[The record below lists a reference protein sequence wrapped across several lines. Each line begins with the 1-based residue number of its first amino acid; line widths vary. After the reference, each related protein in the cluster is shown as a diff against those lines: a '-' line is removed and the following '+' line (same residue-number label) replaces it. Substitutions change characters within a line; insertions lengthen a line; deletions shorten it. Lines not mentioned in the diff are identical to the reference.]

1 MALERAAPP
10 SILVDRSYNVVHLS
24 PTAGRFLLPPAG
36 PISTDVANLV
46 RPELRLDL
54 RSAVRRAL
62 DAGETT
68 LSPQIPVSF
77 DGNRR
82 RVILQVAPVVE
93 QEEAAIE
100 HALVLFI
107 DTGPAIS
114 AAVVEGQGGDETR
127 RLRDELDVA
136 ETRLTGSRA
145 DHEAA
150 IQDLRVANEE
160 LQSINEEYRSTSEEL
175 ETSKEELQSMNEEL
189 HTVNAELKSKLDSI
203 GAAHSDLENIIAA
216 TDIGTLFLDTKLRIR
231 MFTPRV
237 ARIFN
242 VTESDVGRAITDFT
256 HRLNYDGLGGDVQ
269 QVMHDLAAVERE
281 VESRDG
287 RWHMMRLRPYRTIDN
302 RIDGVVVTFVDV
314 TEQRV
319 ATARLRES
327 EEQYR
332 ILFETMSEGFL
343 FAEVVASETGA
354 AVDVRLV
361 GANPA
366 ALAMLKADIT
376 GRRKSQEALR
386 EARDAASRSSAR
398 LRCPRCS
405 MSATKVHA
413 EKRQSR

>member
-1 MALERAAPP
+1 
-10 SILVDRSYNVVHLS
+10 
-24 PTAGRFLLPPAG
+24 
-36 PISTDVANLV
+36 
-46 RPELRLDL
+46 
-54 RSAVRRAL
+54 
-62 DAGETT
+62 
-68 LSPQIPVSF
+68 
-77 DGNRR
+77 
-82 RVILQVAPVVE
+82 
-93 QEEAAIE
+93 
-100 HALVLFI
+100 
-107 DTGPAIS
+107 
-114 AAVVEGQGGDETR
+114 
-127 RLRDELDVA
+127 
-136 ETRLTGSRA
+136 
-145 DHEAA
+145 
-150 IQDLRVANEE
+150 
-160 LQSINEEYRSTSEEL
+160 
-175 ETSKEELQSMNEEL
+175 MNEEL

-319 ATARLRES
+319 AMARLRES